1 MLRKDFG
8 GYLEFMQKIQEADAE
23 KTKKLCEERT
33 QMYADKIQDVITV
46 APGGDLLFI
55 IVALKM
61 LTEAAQ
67 KIDPKVT
74 HMAQRLFDGMSYT
87 SRSGT
92 LNTNM
97 TEAAARAYVDTLKRK

>member
-8 GYLEFMQKIQEADAE
+8 GYLEFVKKVLEADDE
-23 KTKKLCEERT
+23 EMKKLCEERT
-33 QMYADKIQDVITV
+33 QMYADKIQDVVAV
-46 APGGDLLFI
+46 APSGDLLFI

-74 HMAQRLFDGMSYT
+74 HMAKDCLT
-87 SRSGT
+87 
-92 LNTNM
+92 
-97 TEAAARAYVDTLKRK
+97 V

>member
-8 GYLEFMQKIQEADAE
+8 GYLEFAQKIQEADE
-23 KTKKLCEERT
+23 EETKKLYKERT
-33 QMYADKIQDVITV
+33 QMYADKIQDVIAVT
-46 APGGDLLFI
+46 PSGDLPFI

-67 KIDPKVT
+67 KIDPKAT
-74 HMAQRLFDGMSYT
+74 HVAQRLFDAMNYT

-97 TEAAARAYVDTLKRK
+97 TEAAARAYTDTLKRK